1 MNGSLVIQILIICGL
16 LDFKARVSYRTL
28 DMNYIPEEL
37 NGKFDFVWSTCSVE
51 HVGTILL
58 GQRFIIN
65 TLNLLKPGGIAIH
78 TVEFNL
84 SDVCFINSFVCIQ

>member
-1 MNGSLVIQILIICGL
+1 MRFFI
-16 LDFKARVSYRTL
+16 DFKARVSYRTL
-28 DMNYIPEEL
+28 DMNFIPDDL
-37 NGKFDFVWSTCSVE
+37 HGKFDFVWSTCSVE
-51 HVGTILL
+51 HVGSILL

-84 SDVCFINSFVCIQ
+84 SDVRVFLLNLSQQYS